1 LPAFREAVTSK
12 GKGASATRTREETPE
27 GTGPEEA
34 VDEEP
39 PAVEEKRERKQK
51 RKGKKKRAD

>member
-1 LPAFREAVTSK
+1 MPAFREAVTSK
-12 GKGASATRTREETPE
+12 GKGASATRTQEETPE
-27 GTGPEEA
+27 GTGPEA